1 MYSLDVKTFSKVIS
15 KVQQ

>member
-1 MYSLDVKTFSKVIS
+1 MYPLDVKTFSKVIS